1 MQKIG
6 DIPNTRADSHGEF
19 TDGNVAGG
27 VSPTIL
33 PAEWFNTIQRELINV
48 LAAGGVTPDT
58 TKFNQL
64 ATAIS
69 KIITDGGFLKTA
81 NNLSEI
87 KAAGQAAVAQT
98 LANLG
103 LKEAAKRD
111 VGTGINQI
119 PDMWSFTSSMTST
132 GWMKRPD
139 GLIEQWGESSFS
151 RSNDQFFYA
160 DAFFPIAFPNK
171 VLNMSVTL
179 HGITDISIIGKTLAA
194 DMLARTWAAI
204 PLSKKSGENIP
215 TAQRVMWR
223 VIGY

>member
-1 MQKIG
+1 MTKE
-6 DIPNTRADSHGEF
+6 S
-19 TDGNVAGG
+19 V
-27 VSPTIL
+27 
-33 PAEWFNTIQRELINV
+33 
-48 LAAGGVTPDT
+48 AAGD
-58 TKFNQL
+58 
-64 ATAIS
+64 
-69 KIITDGGFLKTA
+69 
-81 NNLSEI
+81 
-87 KAAGQAAVAQT
+87 